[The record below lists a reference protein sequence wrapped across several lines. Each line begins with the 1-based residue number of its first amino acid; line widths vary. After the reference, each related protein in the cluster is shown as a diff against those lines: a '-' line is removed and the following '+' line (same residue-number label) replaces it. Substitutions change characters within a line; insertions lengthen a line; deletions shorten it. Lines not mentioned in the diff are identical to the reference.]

1 MALHLQT
8 QMFMSRD
15 QLTRASQVL
24 VKNKRSSEIWKF
36 NLKMMGTY
44 CIYHISYLNTPTP
57 PKKRKIDMDLMCP
70 IVIKNNNKSN
80 IK

>member
-15 QLTRASQVL
+15 QLKRASQIL
-24 VKNKRSSEIWKF
+24 VKNKRSSGIWKF
-36 NLKMMGTY
+36 NLKMIDTY
-44 CIYHISYLNTPTP
+44 CIYHISYLNTPPT
-57 PKKRKIDMDLMCP
+57 KKKKKIDMDLMCP